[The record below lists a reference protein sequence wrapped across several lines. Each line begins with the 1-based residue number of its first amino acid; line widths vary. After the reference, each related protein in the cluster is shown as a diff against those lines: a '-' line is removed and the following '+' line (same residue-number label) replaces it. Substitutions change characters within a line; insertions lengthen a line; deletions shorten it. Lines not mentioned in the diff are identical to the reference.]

1 MITIRPMQ
9 SDSESDRACVRA
21 LLEEYLQWLE
31 AEVEQAFG
39 VAIDSE
45 AMLADYMANL
55 DSFQPPEGALLL
67 AVDGEDAVGMGSL
80 RRITAE
86 MGEIKRMYV
95 RPGYRGRGLGRQ
107 LLGGLIDEARERGYA
122 AVRLDS
128 GPFMQSAHGLY
139 RSMGFREIEPFSG
152 TEIPEHLHDQC
163 LFMALDL

>member
-9 SDSESDRACVRA
+9 SDDETDRARVR
-21 LLEEYLQWLE
+21 LLLAEYLRWLQ
-31 AEVEQAFG
+31 AEVEQAYD
-39 VAIDSE
+39 VIIE
-45 AMLADYMANL
+45 PETMLEEYMADL
-55 DSFQPPEGALLL
+55 DSFQPPQGALLL
-67 AVDGEDAVGMGSL
+67 AVVGEEAAGMGSL

-107 LLGGLIDEARERGYA
+107 LLGGLIDEARERGYG

-139 RSMGFREIEPFSG
+139 RSMGFREIEPFAG